1 MKQFPFPLTCL
12 CLLLSINYPLK
23 QYVCSLPVTFAIQ
36 PQRARGPTPLCVH
49 SFQVLAY
56 TCKYT
61 TYIYL
66 HIDIYTCIQT
76 HTYTNI
82 HAQYTNTCASSYIHA
97 CTIYT
102 HRYKHIQMH
111 PNIHIHAHRNT
122 HTCMHKHIRLCTH
135 IV

>member
-36 PQRARGPTPLCVH
+36 PHRARGPTPLCVH
-49 SFQVLAY
+49 FFQFLA
-56 TCKYT
+56 YT

-66 HIDIYTCIQT
+66 HKNIYPCIQT

-82 HAQYTNTCASSYIHA
+82 HAQYTNTCTSSYIHA
-97 CTIYT
+97 YTIYT
-102 HRYKHIQMH
+102 HRYKYIHMQRH
-111 PNIHIHAHRNT
+111 PNINIHAHRNT
-122 HTCMHKHIRLCTH
+122 HTCMHKYIHTCAQI
-135 IV
+135 